1 MPDIFTVDSSD
12 ATTIQQHYE
21 QVIEALLRSILDAK
35 QNNYERQGLKIFDAD
50 RLVYG
55 RDGNQFHDEVSS
67 FSGQLLN
74 PELITELQQLR
85 SIKVGE
91 VVEGAINK
99 RVEFD
104 GQVVLQSDHEG
115 RVIVNKLL
123 QPETIQTKNSEN
135 LEDLSNL
142 DGRDKNNQTDYRQ
155 FSSPDNIQ
163 ESKVSTDANLSTT
176 PGTTRVK
183 QSLELLESS
192 PLKTLLNAEVEQLQ
206 AEIKALQHQ
215 RSLYQQLIDQRL
227 QQPQNTSWWQQAIN
241 NISVVFNSVN
251 STVKMGIRE
260 YQENSTQHRVAATF
274 KTLFNQQTQ
283 SGESKY
289 QAGEYQIERKGSL
302 YEVKELATDRQIIQ
316 FRSTPL
322 GVRVEKENLEP
333 THIKDTDTLQRSLQ
347 RSEPIPTSFTPIGK
361 QEAEYFARVET
372 VTNALIQYAV
382 LQQREVEI
390 DGKFSYK
397 WQASPDGEVRIDAK
411 DGRGTLLEKSGGKL
425 KSNISD
431 RDLVYFEQILPKL
444 QPTSKKE
451 AINSQSSQANNN
463 LLSR

>member
-21 QVIEALLRSILDAK
+21 QVIEALLRTILDAK
-35 QNNYERQGLKIFDAD
+35 QNNNERQGLKIFDAD

-55 RDGNQFHDEVSS
+55 RDGNQFRDEVSS

-74 PELITELQQLR
+74 PQLITELQQLR
-85 SIKVGE
+85 STKVGE

-99 RVEFD
+99 RVELD
-104 GQVVLQSDHEG
+104 RQIVLQSDNEG
-115 RVIVNKLL
+115 RVIVNNLL
-123 QPETIQTKNSEN
+123 PETTQTKNSEN
-135 LEDLSNL
+135 LENLSNL

-163 ESKVSTDANLSTT
+163 ESKVSADANLLTT
-176 PGTTRVK
+176 PGSTRVK
-183 QSLELLESS
+183 QSLEILEPS

-215 RSLYQQLIDQRL
+215 RSLYQQLIEQRL

-241 NISVVFNSVN
+241 NISVVFSSVN
-251 STVKMGIRE
+251 SAVQMGIRE

-333 THIKDTDTLQRSLQ
+333 THIKDTDILQRSLQ
-347 RSEPIPTSFTPIGK
+347 RSEPIPISFTPIGK

-444 QPTSKKE
+444 QPNSKKE
-451 AINSQSSQANNN
+451 AINSQFNQANNN